1 MVIHLCQRRSSR
13 SRWRCCADANAG
25 AVRCRCACAAAA
37 KTTAAA
43 DAAAAAR
50 WAQQFNA
57 ASSSASSTA
66 TACASATA
74 NAVARIAAGSEV
86 NSTARKHRD
95 ARRMRKALL
104 CSARLSS
111 GGVNELLK
119 IDALNSPLC
128 SVDCRRAQLF
138 AALTRSPTLTRSLRS
153 QLNHS
158 RSSRVAV
165 AAVVA
170 LVVRCPR
177 CSRCECTIKL
187 FTNCV
192 FDETTTRRSVPL
204 TLYRSCCFCFC
215 FFHCG

>member
-43 DAAAAAR
+43 DAAAAAG

-95 ARRMRKALL
+95 ARRIRL
-104 CSARLSS
+104 CSQVGESMSCLKLALSIRRFVLS
-111 GGVNELLK
+111 TLA
-119 IDALNSPLC
+119 ALNS
-128 SVDCRRAQLF
+128 
-138 AALTRSPTLTRSLRS
+138 SL
-153 QLNHS
+153 H
-158 RSSRVAV
+158 
-165 AAVVA
+165 
-170 LVVRCPR
+170 
-177 CSRCECTIKL
+177 
-187 FTNCV
+187 
-192 FDETTTRRSVPL
+192 
-204 TLYRSCCFCFC
+204 
-215 FFHCG
+215 